1 MQTSKS
7 YVKDSGDL
15 KRKTKRVQS
24 IPGNGIL
31 VRADV
36 VGLYPFI
43 PHELALKAL

>member
-7 YVKDSGDL
+7 SVKDTRDL

-31 VRADV
+31 VRTDV

-43 PHELALKAL
+43 PHESVLKVV